1 MSCKNL
7 SSARLCPQA
16 LPVTNI
22 RHVHWK
28 KWIPPF
34 FPAKKILQIQKNTPK
49 VQKDMYKC
57 WTKRNLS
64 VTQSL
69 SVDTFPI
76 SVCPIIS
83 KWCLFY
89 PFTPVITVG
98 NLDTGNCMFRGHLRV
113 FVGHFHSFQSCHV
126 IFIRPRCLIY
136 GCQWVSTGGFWDLT
150 DVIVADEDTNS
161 ILTSNAYKSF
171 KAMWQCMWHD
181 LGLFRVRKTLKNWP
195 L

>member
-113 FVGHFHSFQSCHV
+113 FVGHFHNKV
-126 IFIRPRCLIY
+126 
-136 GCQWVSTGGFWDLT
+136 
-150 DVIVADEDTNS
+150 
-161 ILTSNAYKSF
+161 
-171 KAMWQCMWHD
+171 AMWSLYDPGVWSMGVSEWVQEVFETWLMW
-181 LGLFRVRKTLKNWP
+181 LWP
-195 L
+195 MKIPTQY